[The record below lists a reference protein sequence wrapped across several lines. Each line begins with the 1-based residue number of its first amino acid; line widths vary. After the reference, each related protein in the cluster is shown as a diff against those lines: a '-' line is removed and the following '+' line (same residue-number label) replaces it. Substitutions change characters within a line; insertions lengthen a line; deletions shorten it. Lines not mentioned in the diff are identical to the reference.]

1 MVQVDSCPLCMS
13 SKRKEIE
20 AGIRDSTYSKSIVA
34 RELSMT
40 TSEVYHHMM
49 HHADGEGKL
58 TVKSADITM
67 DKKQIL
73 WNALFDLNERFSK
86 IVSLDDNSPNT
97 TKQIVALAGELRNA
111 VMNIAKLEGEI
122 EKEQQVTIIMYNEF
136 KSHIMNIMHK
146 MSCPHCGKALSQ
158 SLMEELSKFNEKELV
173 A

>member
-1 MVQVDSCPLCMS
+1 MTQVDSCPLCQS
-13 SKRKEIE
+13 PKKESIE
-20 AGIRDSTYSKSIVA
+20 SGIRDSTFSKSIVA

-49 HHADGEGKL
+49 HHTSGEGKL

-86 IVSLDDNSPNT
+86 IVAQDDDSPNT
-97 TKQIVALAGELRNA
+97 TKQIVALAGELRNS

-122 EKEQQVTIIMYNEF
+122 EKEQQITIIMYNEF

-146 MSCPHCGKALSQ
+146 MSCPKCGEALSQ
-158 SLMEELSKFNEKELV
+158 PLMEELKKFNEKELI